1 MANPPHERAHARTK
15 AQSVFE
21 VADART
27 KLVKQ
32 ITDAEKAVLDARTA
46 KLRAL
51 RLAKEAEDEA
61 RPAVAPAAPSARRK
75 ARR

>member
-61 RPAVAPAAPSARRK
+61 RPVAPAAPSARRK